1 MFTTYDPQRMNGY
14 NYANNN
20 SVMYVDPDGNFG
32 YAVAAGAA
40 FGPAGWGVTL
50 AVTAAWAGY
59 AVYKWHKSKK
69 RKEKNYSYSK
79 SKSKGKNKGKKKIK
93 TKNITKGK
101 RRRVK
106 NYEVNVTRRQLER
119 RLRKGGWKAK
129 KRNGVNEFIRNGRK
143 M

>member
-1 MFTTYDPQRMNGY
+1 MF
-14 NYANNN
+14 
-20 SVMYVDPDGNFG
+20 VDPDGNFG

-40 FGPAGWGVTL
+40 FGPVGWGVAL

-59 AVYKWHKSKK
+59 VVYKWHKSKK
-69 RKEKNYSYSK
+69 RKGKNYSYSK
-79 SKSKGKNKGKKKIK
+79 SKSKGKNKGKTKIK

-106 NYEVNVTRRQLER
+106 NYEVNVTRKQLER

-129 KRNGVNEFIRNGRK
+129 KEMELMNLQEMVVR
-143 M
+143 